1 MHICNRCMYIHI
13 STYVCIS
20 VCLYIC
26 TYTYRYTNTQTHTHT
41 HTHTHTQGQQE
52 DLLCLFTFIDGVTT
66 LSDGGEEIACPFVSV
81 RGFCTAYARNW
92 QNQLRSLIGG
102 VGHLIKTNNFI
113 HMDLT
118 DR

>member
-1 MHICNRCMYIHI
+1 MYVHTYIHICMYICMLVYMYLHI
-13 STYVCIS
+13 PVHKH
-20 VCLYIC
+20 
-26 TYTYRYTNTQTHTHT
+26 TNTHTHT
-41 HTHTHTQGQQE
+41 HTHTYAHTQGQQE

-92 QNQLRSLIGG
+92 QNQLWSLIGG

-118 DR
+118 DK